1 MSNRE
6 VVKKY
11 GVLKSMLSTRVKHKE
26 NLLKSYEA
34 GHTKLQKLKT
44 AEFENIDLA
53 THKRFLSNPCENVHI
68 IGLIVQT
75 QALEFAKKA

>member
-1 MSNRE
+1 
-6 VVKKY
+6 
-11 GVLKSMLSTRVKHKE
+11 MLSTRVKHKE

-53 THKRFLSNPCENVHI
+53 THKRFLSNP
-68 IGLIVQT
+68 
-75 QALEFAKKA
+75 

>member
-1 MSNRE
+1 MSKKE

-11 GVLKSMLSTRVKHKE
+11 GVLKSVLSTRVKNKE

-68 IGLIVQT
+68 TGLIVQA
-75 QALEFAKKA
+75 QPLEFAKKA